1 MTVTVDAE
9 KLVSGNYLCGST
21 ISGSFSSLATSS
33 MNTSILSVVIVCQ
46 VRDYENY

>member
-9 KLVSGNYLCGST
+9 KLVSGNYST